1 MAIRSAGNGSFD
13 GPGHQ
18 VRGMIAVLP
27 ASLRPL
33 LEAELPEWLEP
44 RWWTSP
50 EHLLELAPVAE
61 IGWFDQHRKAPVLAS
76 LERADKLRWLNSS
89 YAGVDWMP
97 LRAFAERGILVTCGS
112 GLTAGQVAEF
122 AVLTM
127 LAVAKDYRAVV
138 RAQDRHEWLAVP
150 PGTRDL
156 DGSRALLLGY
166 GAIGQAIGRALSGLG
181 VEVSPVTS
189 RWPRDWR
196 SQLGEFDWIVLAVPG
211 TPETR
216 GMIGAGD
223 LAAMKQDAILVNF
236 ARADCIDQ
244 DALVEALQARRIA
257 AAVLD
262 LTDPEP
268 LPSDHPLWGLENAHI
283 TMHLSGIPTPAS
295 QARATR
301 RFLQNCASFRAG
313 EPMEALVDLARG
325 Y

>member
-1 MAIRSAGNGSFD
+1 
-13 GPGHQ
+13 
-18 VRGMIAVLP
+18 
-27 ASLRPL
+27 
-33 LEAELPEWLEP
+33 
-44 RWWTSP
+44 
-50 EHLLELAPVAE
+50 
-61 IGWFDQHRKAPVLAS
+61 
-76 LERADKLRWLNSS
+76 
-89 YAGVDWMP
+89 
-97 LRAFAERGILVTCGS
+97 
-112 GLTAGQVAEF
+112 
-122 AVLTM
+122 
-127 LAVAKDYRAVV
+127 
-138 RAQDRHEWLAVP
+138 
-150 PGTRDL
+150 
-156 DGSRALLLGY
+156 
-166 GAIGQAIGRALSGLG
+166 
-181 VEVSPVTS
+181 VSPVTS

-223 LAAMKQDAILVNF
+223 LAAMKHDAILVNF